1 MNILGK
7 SARRGF
13 TLVELIVVIAI
24 IGVLAAIIVPTTLHF
39 VGEARVEAA
48 RVEVRSVMS
57 SIETGVI
64 SVVGKYDPDA
74 TEPLAINAEAAI
86 AILDR
91 DNTDASEGT
100 VLSLEFDEA
109 AGTITVTVTHT
120 QTEDDGSAIA
130 QSKTFARPAGVT
142 VESFNLRFNGSAW
155 EPLT

>member
-57 SIETGVI
+57 SIETGVL
-64 SVVGKYDPDA
+64 SMVGK
-74 TEPLAINAEAAI
+74 NAAAAK

-91 DNTDASEGT
+91 DNIDASDGT

-142 VESFNLRFNGSAW
+142 VEGFHLRFNGGEWA
-155 EPLT
+155 EF

>member
-1 MNILGK
+1 M
-7 SARRGF
+7 
-13 TLVELIVVIAI
+13 ELIVVIAI

-57 SIETGVI
+57 SIETGVL
-64 SVVGKYDPDA
+64 SMVGKYDPDA
-74 TEPLAINAEAAI
+74 EEPLAINAAAAK

-91 DNTDASEGT
+91 DNIDASDGT

-142 VESFNLRFNGSAW
+142 VEGFHLRFNGDEW
-155 EPLT
+155 RNEPLT